1 MQAKRQLIPM
11 PDGRDVDVL
20 TTGPEDGFPLVIHGG
35 TPAGLV
41 VDSNTAAEA
50 AQRGLRYVVAAR
62 PGYEGSTPRPGR
74 RVADVAA
81 DVAAVLDALGAG
93 EFVSIGMSG
102 GGPHT
107 LACAALLPGRCL
119 AAASIAGVAPYH
131 ADGLDFLAGMGPE
144 NVTEFTLTLEG
155 ADALTP
161 YLEKEAGPLRQVTGE
176 QIAAALGGLI
186 SGADAGVLTG
196 EQVAAAL
203 GGLISGADKD
213 VLTGE
218 FADELAAGCRAALR
232 EGIAGWRDD
241 DLAFAADWGF
251 SLDALAGRAAIW
263 QGDQDLMVPFAHG
276 QWLAAHIPGARVHL
290 EAGAGHLTMT
300 VTAIDRILDDLLD
313 LAGRSRPV

>member
-1 MQAKRQLIPM
+1 MRAKRQLIPM
-11 PDGRDVDVL
+11 PDGRDIDVL
-20 TTGPEDGFPLVIHGG
+20 TTGPEDGFPLVIHEG

-41 VDSNTAAEA
+41 VNSNTAAEA

-74 RVADVAA
+74 RVADVA
-81 DVAAVLDALGAG
+81 DHVAAVLDALGVG
-93 EFVSIGMSG
+93 EFVSMGMSG

-119 AAASIAGVAPYH
+119 AAASIAGVAPYQ

-161 YLEKEAGPLRQVTGE
+161 YLEKEAERLRQITGE
-176 QIAAALGGLI
+176 QITAALGGVI
-186 SGADAGVLTG
+186 SGADAGV
-196 EQVAAAL
+196 
-203 GGLISGADKD
+203 I
-213 VLTGE
+213 TGE
-218 FADELAAGCRAALR
+218 FADELAASTRAALR
-232 EGIAGWRDD
+232 EGVAGWRDD

-251 SLDALAGRAAIW
+251 SLDALAGRVAIW

-290 EAGAGHLTMT
+290 EPGAGHLTMV
-300 VTAIDRILDDLLD
+300 VTAIGRILDDLLD
-313 LAGRSRPV
+313 LAGRPV